1 MRDGD
6 GQKRRWV
13 AGEEEGWKEMSCLGV
28 AVLVV

>member
-13 AGEEEGWKEMSCLGV
+13 AGEEGWKEMSGLGV